1 MDNIMLESFQ
11 STKLKKV
18 IITNQNN
25 EYTKQFENNFM
36 DS

>member
-1 MDNIMLESFQ
+1 MLESFQ

-18 IITNQNN
+18 INTNQNN